1 MPICTSCTQPTP
13 YLYTVYDSEDNLRLE
28 QCTSCHAFADPY
40 VEHDTMTLWIDLVL
54 LKRDVYRHLL
64 FNRGMGARRLSEKG
78 PTHEGFGANIST
90 TEENSQV
97 GIDQPPS
104 THISRSVQPSW
115 RNTESSRWLHILKL
129 GSALITVD
137 AFIRWTHLSS
147 GVGVDARHTELLKW
161 NQDAVEGFLR
171 ILAGCLVETVG
182 FHGGVMLA
190 SFVVLHVVD
199 WLRSAVLHTPPSRSG
214 IRLEFK
220 YSHIPLTIFYS
231 SLNKLFLLFLLTI
244 WRPASASPV
253 TSQRPLPPQYNA
265 SNLFTN
271 PAVVGALEMLDDD
284 KLDREWI
291 VRNVLG
297 GMAAGFGLRVVLDC
311 HPVITT
317 MVILT
322 GWAVKT
328 ALANLVS
335 TWVGAGM
342 AGNERIAGEMWLA
355 YSIP

>member
-13 YLYTVYDSEDNLRLE
+13 YLYTVYDSADNLRLE

-40 VEHDTMTLWIDLVL
+40 VEHDMLTLWLDLIL

-64 FNRGMGARRLSEKG
+64 YNRGTGARILSEKG
-78 PTHEGFGANIST
+78 PQKTDDSAAPSAPDQRPNGVKESRHST
-90 TEENSQV
+90 DEHSLV
-97 GIDQPPS
+97 LS
-104 THISRSVQPSW
+104 SREMQ
-115 RNTESSRWLHILKL
+115 RWLHIFRL
-129 GSALITVD
+129 GSALIVID
-137 AFIRWTHLSS
+137 AFIRWTHFSS
-147 GVGVDARHTELLKW
+147 GMTSDGLYTDVLKW

-171 ILAGCLVETVG
+171 TFVGCFIETVG
-182 FHGGVMLA
+182 FHGGVILA
-190 SFVVLHVVD
+190 SFVILHALD
-199 WLRSAVLHTPPSRSG
+199 WARSSILRKPSPRSG
-214 IRLEFK
+214 IRQEFR

-244 WRPASASPV
+244 WRPASTSSGV
-253 TSQRPLPPQYNA
+253 SQRPLPPQYNA
-265 SNLFTN
+265 SHLFTN
-271 PAVVGALEMLDDD
+271 PIIVGALEVLDDD

-311 HPVITT
+311 HPLFTT
-317 MVILT
+317 VVVLA

-328 ALANLVS
+328 VLASLVVS
-335 TWVGAGM
+335 WVGAGIN
-342 AGNERIAGEMWLA
+342 GTSRFTGEMWLA